1 MADKVIACFG
11 FREVSGDTSS
21 TNVAATTWHVAR
33 SQLQIR
39 LRLASQKTLT
49 IVQQAMVASAVFLA
63 KLLYIARHAWPTT
76 EMVNLMDK
84 SLPPW
89 NADSAND
96 PNVINCMTK
105 LTTTNT

>member
-1 MADKVIACFG
+1 MADKVTACFG

-49 IVQQAMVASAVFLA
+49 IVQRAMVASAIILA

-76 EMVNLMDK
+76 KTVNLIDK
-84 SLPPW
+84 YIQIMYGMECSAPW
-89 NADSAND
+89 THDA
-96 PNVINCMTK
+96 
-105 LTTTNT
+105 LRG